1 MTFLILKKQQ
11 DSKYL
16 IISLAVLFFD
26 QFIKAISLKRIIEIE
41 TYRNYNSLI
50 GLSSTQYVLF
60 LFFFAIILYL
70 KKNIIT
76 NSVGNTKIAFF
87 LLIAG
92 IISNSFDMIFYG
104 YIIDYI
110 TILNLLSFN
119 IADVAICGGAFLLGW
134 KVLQK

>member
-1 MTFLILKKQQ
+1 MTFLIQNKQQ

-26 QFIKAISLKRIIEIE
+26 QFIKIASLRRIIEIE
-41 TYRNYNSLI
+41 TYSNYNSLI
-50 GLSSTQYVLF
+50 GLTSTQYVLF

-70 KKNIIT
+70 KKNVII
-76 NSVGNTKIAFF
+76 NSVGNNKIAFF
-87 LLIAG
+87 LLITG
-92 IISNSFDMIFYG
+92 IISNLFDMIFYG
-104 YIIDYI
+104 YIVDYI

-119 IADVAICGGAFLLGW
+119 IADVAICVGAFLLSW